1 VVLLVSWILMRL
13 VFGRPQSPARRVQ
26 SPSPAPREDP
36 ELEPLLDPVGVV
48 SQRVSPVR
56 SAAVVQPDGSTEAS
70 ALPPRSGAALGHSS
84 ERSAL
89 ERAIG
94 GRFELPSL
102 DLAADA
108 GAPSVDESNASL
120 GTLKPTPRGPQQTV
134 HTPVVDDPAVASAAL
149 AGPAAVVRQRVDAR
163 LELAAAY
170 MDLGDEPRA
179 RRLLAQTLIDGDAQQ
194 QETAQRLLNQW
205 VRND

>member
-1 VVLLVSWILMRL
+1 M
-13 VFGRPQSPARRVQ
+13 
-26 SPSPAPREDP
+26 
-36 ELEPLLDPVGVV
+36 
-48 SQRVSPVR
+48 
-56 SAAVVQPDGSTEAS
+56 
-70 ALPPRSGAALGHSS
+70 
-84 ERSAL
+84 
-89 ERAIG
+89 
-94 GRFELPSL
+94 
-102 DLAADA
+102 
-108 GAPSVDESNASL
+108 
-120 GTLKPTPRGPQQTV
+120 